1 MNRSAAST
9 FDDEVSY
16 PELFS
21 LFDNVQQYFT
31 DPLDGTFDDVL
42 STANHLSAAVEK
54 GCTRN
59 VQLRRKHIAK
69 LRSMEDRLTSISGS
83 NESRKAQSREQEQI
97 CVDLA
102 NRIATCRAA
111 CDGKYGFENWA
122 SRGNKGLDSVLQMQP
137 PHLNLSSYM
146 GTVLKIFLELKKQYV
161 EASKENIKIEM
172 ERSNDIQTVA
182 EKSLNRL
189 RAKLSSDES
198 SFSLP
203 LSTVSNTTDQE
214 DEPME

>member
-111 CDGKYGFENWA
+111 CD
-122 SRGNKGLDSVLQMQP
+122 
-137 PHLNLSSYM
+137 
-146 GTVLKIFLELKKQYV
+146 ELKKQYV